1 MGAFYL
7 SRYNC
12 DVPQPAEKIRL
23 LHFADVHLGVET
35 HGKFNPETGLN
46 TRLEDFKNSLDQGI
60 SLALDADIDLAIFA
74 GDAYKA
80 RDPSQTHQK
89 LFAASLR
96 RLTDAGIPVVM
107 LVGNHDIPNTRGR
120 AHALEIYDVLG
131 GAGVQIL
138 SRPELI
144 PIQTRRGEVLVGG
157 MPYLPRARVL
167 TQDETKNKT
176 VEEIAQLIRD
186 KYIEYIASLA
196 RQAAEYPEHIALL
209 TAHFTVADSRVGV
222 QGVLLNAAEPQVPVS
237 ALALPQFDY
246 VALGHIHK
254 RQDCNNRR
262 QPPVVYCGSIDRLDF
277 GEKDE
282 NKGVVLADISKQNAE
297 FRYVDVDVRTFLE
310 IAIDATD
317 ADEPT
322 EKILD
327 ELAKRPLKDAVV
339 KLSYKV
345 PREKAP
351 LVREDE
357 LRKALAEAHSVV
369 AISRDLPGQTLTTRA
384 EGLTEQLTP
393 EQALTLYLDTRR
405 PDLAPL
411 REDFMAAARRLMD
424 DLRQEALA

>member
-1 MGAFYL
+1 M
-7 SRYNC
+7 
-12 DVPQPAEKIRL
+12 PPAEQLRL

-46 TRLEDFKNSLDQGI
+46 TRLEDFKQSLDAGI
-60 SLALDADIDLAIFA
+60 SLALEADIDLAVFA

-89 LFAASLR
+89 LFAGSIQ
-96 RLTDAGIPVVM
+96 RLTQAGIPVVM

-131 GAGVQIL
+131 GEQVQII
-138 SRPELI
+138 SRPEVI
-144 PIQTRRGEVLVGG
+144 KVPTRRGEVLVAG
-157 MPYLPRARVL
+157 MPYLIRARVL

-186 KYIEYIASLA
+186 RYIEYIATLA
-196 RQAAEYPEHIALL
+196 RECAKYPEHLAIL
-209 TAHFTVADSRVGV
+209 TAHFTVADARVGV

-254 RQDCNNRR
+254 RQDCNSRR

-282 NKGVVLADISKQNAE
+282 EKGIVLADIRKQSAE
-297 FRYVDVDVRTFLE
+297 FKYLDLETRRFLD
-310 IAIDATD
+310 IQIDASEAED
-317 ADEPT
+317 PT
-322 EKILD
+322 EKIVA
-327 ELAKRPLKDAVV
+327 ELERRPLKGAVV
-339 KLSYKV
+339 KVSYRV
-345 PREKAP
+345 PREKLP

-357 LRKALAEAHSVV
+357 VRKALSEAHSIV
-369 AISRDLPGQTLTTRA
+369 ALSRDLPGLSVTTRA

-393 EQALTLYLDTRR
+393 EQALQLYLDRR
-405 PDLAPL
+405 PDLGPL
-411 REDFMAAARRLMD
+411 REDFLQMARRLMD
-424 DLRQEALA
+424 ELAQESLT

>member
-1 MGAFYL
+1 M
-7 SRYNC
+7 R
-12 DVPQPAEKIRL
+12 PAESIRL

-46 TRLEDFKNSLDQGI
+46 TRLEDFKASLDAGI
-60 SLALDADIDLAIFA
+60 SLALEADIDLAIFA

-96 RLTDAGIPVVM
+96 RLTKAGIPVVM

-131 GAGVQIL
+131 GEQVQIL
-138 SRPELI
+138 SRPEVVTVE
-144 PIQTRRGEVLVGG
+144 TRRGEVLVAG
-157 MPYLPRARVL
+157 MPYLIRARVL

-186 KYIEYIASLA
+186 KYIEYIATLA
-196 RQAAEYPEHIALL
+196 RQCAERPEHIALL
-209 TAHFTVADSRVGV
+209 TAHFTVADARVGV

-237 ALALPQFDY
+237 ALAQPQFDY

-254 RQDCNNRR
+254 RQDCNQRR

-282 NKGVVLADISKQNAE
+282 QKGIVLADIRKQWAE
-297 FRYVDVDVRTFLE
+297 FRYVDIPTRAFLD
-310 IAIDATD
+310 IQIDASDTE
-317 ADEPT
+317 EPT
-322 EKILD
+322 EKIIA
-327 ELAKRPLKDAVV
+327 ELERRPLKGAVV
-339 KLSYKV
+339 KVSYRV
-345 PREKAP
+345 PREKLP

-357 LRKALAEAHSVV
+357 IRKVLAEAHSIV
-369 AISRDLPGQTLTTRA
+369 ALSRDLPGVTITSRA

-393 EQALTLYLDTRR
+393 EQALNLYLDRR
-405 PDLAPL
+405 TDLQPL
-411 REDFMAAARRLMD
+411 REEFLNAARRLMD
-424 DLRQEALA
+424 ELAQESAA